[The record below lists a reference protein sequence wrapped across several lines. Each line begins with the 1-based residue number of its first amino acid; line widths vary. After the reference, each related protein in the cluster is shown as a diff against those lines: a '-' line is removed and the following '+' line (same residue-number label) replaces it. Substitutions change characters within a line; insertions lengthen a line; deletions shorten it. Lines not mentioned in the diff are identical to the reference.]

1 VLRRNRALEEAAVS
15 KVNWWRVLLGGLV
28 ATVICFVTDGLM
40 HNFIVEQD
48 WAALMVTLGLQERP
62 HEHGPAL
69 ISFLDFELG
78 RGLGVAFLYAMMR
91 ARYGP
96 GPKTAVW
103 AGIVIWLI
111 CSVSGPAQFIPLG
124 FFSHAL
130 WLKAGAVHL
139 VTTLAAALAGAALY
153 RE

>member
-1 VLRRNRALEEAAVS
+1 MS

-28 ATVICFVTDGLM
+28 ATVICFVTDGLL
-40 HNFIVEQD
+40 HNFVVNQD
-48 WAALMVTLGLQERP
+48 WAALTVALEMKTVP
-62 HEHGPAL
+62 HEGHGPAL

-96 GPKTAVW
+96 GPKTAAW

-130 WLKAGAVHL
+130 WLKAGAVQL
-139 VTTLAAALAGAALY
+139 VTTLAAALAGGALY